1 MKTKRKGPKPTQ
13 PQQPTLDPLSPEGL
27 QQAQATHFRALE
39 AWSLSQP
46 AVVCGVP
53 VLWSLNYDTQQAIN
67 QQYLNR
73 LLSQQSDQAQLANAP
88 TDSGPAD

>member
-1 MKTKRKGPKPTQ
+1 MKTKRKGPKPKE
-13 PQQPTLDPLSPEGL
+13 QPTLDPLSPEGL
-27 QQAQATHFRALE
+27 QQAQAAHFRALE

-53 VLWSLNYDTQQAIN
+53 ILWSLNYDVQQAIN

-73 LLSQQSDQAQLANAP
+73 LLSQQADQTQLANAP